1 MNPKNTLLL
10 IMALATAVC
19 FANIGGLDIY
29 ALDEAKNAEA
39 AREMLESGNYVVPY
53 FNYELRTDKPPLHYY
68 FMVAGYQLFGV
79 NAFGAR
85 FFSSLAGVLTI
96 LIVYLFALRNLGA
109 KTAIYTAL
117 GLICSLHFAF
127 QVRMSVPDPYLIFF
141 LTWGFTSFYEAWKTG
156 NRWQLLIFYFSIGCG
171 LLVKGPVA
179 LGLAGFTALLFLVF
193 KRDLKWNTIWRLQPF
208 GGVLLSLLLALP
220 WYWQVHVQ
228 TDGFWTSEFFFKHN
242 FSRFSEP
249 MEGHK
254 GIFLLTFA
262 YVFVMGMLTFL
273 PFVFQSIKQA
283 VKQRKQADALLYC
296 LTAAGVIIGFFAI
309 SSTKLPNYTVP
320 SYPVLAVI
328 LGHYLAKI
336 GDEWLNNPW
345 NKAGLVAYLV
355 FLILFPFGI
364 RLGLGA
370 DKDLRE
376 IVHLSHYFWPVFAT
390 GLVGLVYVARKSL
403 RKVILL
409 IMGGWAITI
418 VLFFHVIYPQADH
431 INPVRQTLPTM
442 DTSAK
447 IIGFKKFNPAFVFAL
462 KREVSCADKLEEV
475 RSIVAAHQSG
485 YIISRTEYREELEK
499 IPGVVYHT
507 EARDT
512 FEEPVTLI
520 MKWN

>member
-1 MNPKNTLLL
+1 MNPKSTLLL
-10 IMALATAVC
+10 IIALATAVC

-96 LIVYLFALRNLGA
+96 LVVYLFAFRNLGA
-109 KTAIYTAL
+109 KTAVYTAL

-127 QVRMSVPDPYLIFF
+127 QIRMSVPDPYLIFF
-141 LTWGFTSFYEAWKTG
+141 LTWAFTSFYEACKTG
-156 NRWQLLIFYFSIGCG
+156 NRWQLLVFYFSIGCG
-171 LLVKGPVA
+171 LLLKGPIA
-179 LGLAGFTALLFLVF
+179 LGLTGLTALLFLLF
-193 KRDLKWNTIWRLQPF
+193 KRDLKWTTIWRLQPF
-208 GGVLLSLLLALP
+208 GGVLLSILLALP

-228 TDGFWTSEFFFKHN
+228 TDGLWTHEFFFKHN

-262 YVFVMGMLTFL
+262 YVFAMGMLTFL
-273 PFVFQSIKQA
+273 PFIFQSIKQA
-283 VKQRKQADALLYC
+283 VKLRKQEDALLYC

-320 SYPVLAVI
+320 AYPLLALI

-336 GDEWLNNPW
+336 GNEWLDNHW

-355 FLILFPFGI
+355 FLLLFPFGI

-376 IVHLSHYFWPVFAT
+376 IVHLGGYFLPLFAT
-390 GLVGLVYVARKSL
+390 GIVGLVCVARKSL
-403 RKVILL
+403 RKVLLL
-409 IMGGWAITI
+409 IMVGWAITI
-418 VLFFHVIYPQADH
+418 VLFFHVIYPQADQ
-431 INPVRQTLPTM
+431 INPVRQTLLTM

-462 KREVSCADKLEEV
+462 KREVKCLDKVEEV

-520 MKWN
+520 MKF